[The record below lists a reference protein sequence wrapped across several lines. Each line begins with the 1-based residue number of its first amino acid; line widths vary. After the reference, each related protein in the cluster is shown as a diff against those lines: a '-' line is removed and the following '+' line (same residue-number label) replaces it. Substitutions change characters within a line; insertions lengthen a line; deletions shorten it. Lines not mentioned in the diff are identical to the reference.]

1 MAKWSVKGT
10 RMRIKVMVMRTER
23 SQMDVDLVVVET
35 QIVKRK
41 KNWLN
46 LELQNWL
53 NSENQNW
60 LNSKPLDGCQLMQSK
75 DHTE

>member
-1 MAKWSVKGT
+1 MAKWCVKVT
-10 RMRIKVMVMRTER
+10 RMRIKVTMMRTER
-23 SQMDVDLVVVET
+23 GQMDVDLVVVET

-60 LNSKPLDGCQLMQSK
+60 PNSKPLDG
-75 DHTE
+75 